1 MVNTHHASVIHSIK
15 MHDNYSELYSGYDDN
30 YNKIKETLVDKE
42 SLAYF
47 LDELNHLEKMKN
59 KIQNQID
66 SLVKKKATNIL
77 TKNN

>member
-1 MVNTHHASVIHSIK
+1 

-59 KIQNQID
+59 KIQSQID